1 MKIVI
6 KRDGRRKEFNSK
18 FIDIAISKAE
28 EEVKGISSDLGIRV
42 ASLIEDYLDENSIEE
57 ISIEQIQDLVVEY
70 LNQEDKDVAKAY
82 NDYREKRTKVREANA
97 SLLNDIE
104 DILNQ
109 TSEEIRNN
117 ANKAG
122 DKLQTYRAMV
132 ADVACNKYAD
142 LKIIPERLL
151 KKHKKTIYIHDK
163 SYLPIPIFNCINI
176 NWQDMLDNGF
186 KMVAKI
192 ESPKSLQTAI
202 ALLTQIVAHSSSNTY
217 GGNTLADLDIGL
229 EKYAIKSYKKHLEV
243 AKKWIKDETKQK
255 EYAWDRLEKECMD
268 SMQSLEYEIATLMNS
283 RGESPFL
290 TVTIGYGRGKYARL
304 IQKCLLETR
313 IKGYSDGTTPVF
325 PKICFFVE
333 DGLNRNPQDENY
345 DMYQLAIKCSTIRQ
359 YPDYINVEQLVK
371 VTGDRKSPM
380 GCVEGNEIITYK
392 YKDKLFVESFKRMWE
407 RFSKIFKVKEQNIKG
422 NFYIDL
428 QNVLIYDTINGFVD
442 CKRIIKNNSRDWLKI
457 KMTNGRIITCTSN
470 HPFPTQRGRIMAK
483 DLKMKDELHI
493 NTKQYS
499 ENKIKQD
506 KDYAWFL
513 GLFLCD
519 GCYDEQFSCSL
530 GRDEQEL
537 VDKYIKTIHKIFGL
551 SCDKIN
557 WWEKEEN
564 RNYTEIR
571 VRNYNGINK
580 DFINI
585 FGGKIKNDRQ
595 IPNEVF
601 SWDYEAKL
609 SFLAGMIDADGYVN
623 STKKLSVIQ
632 LGSTNKELALQQ
644 MALMQSLGMKA
655 KIYENHYTKDKTKI
669 RYRVECVPTTELINN
684 LCCNKKK
691 NNFKTNIRTYS
702 NLHDLDVSYIK
713 EIIKL
718 DKEDYSYDVTTSSD
732 YFEVSGIHSHN
743 CRSFLGSYKDKN
755 GNFIINGRF
764 NQGVCSINLVRLAI
778 MSEHNEDKFFKLLQE
793 ALEDTKEVLMIRHNM
808 LRKVKAKQAPILY
821 CEGAVARLNP
831 EDSIEPLLYN
841 GYSSI
846 SVGYVGLH
854 NCLMALYGKGL
865 DSFDEDIIKKGQ
877 KIMQYL
883 RDYCD
888 TQKKETNIGFSLYST
903 PAETLATKFCVE
915 DVKDFGVIK
924 GVNDKGYYE
933 NSFHFPSDTTVNAID
948 KINIESNFM
957 SIANGGAIEYTE
969 YGNMI
974 HNEKAIEDIITYT
987 KDKLHYVGV
996 NTRADH
1002 CLKCGYKGIMK
1013 PQHEGENDY
1022 VCPQCGNTD
1031 KNTMSIV
1038 VRLCGYL
1045 GSLSER
1051 PTIEGKMKEM
1061 QNRFIH
1067 VGEVNYEVSKDN

>member
-1 MKIVI
+1 MKTVI

-70 LNQEDKDVAKAY
+70 LNQEDKDVANAY

-104 DILNQ
+104 DIFNQ

-163 SYLPIPIFNCINI
+163 SYLPIPVFNCINI

-202 ALLTQIVAHSSSNTY
+202 ALLTQIVAHTSSNTY

-283 RGESPFL
+283 RGENPFL

-380 GCVEGNEIITYK
+380 
-392 YKDKLFVESFKRMWE
+392 S
-407 RFSKIFKVKEQNIKG
+407 
-422 NFYIDL
+422 
-428 QNVLIYDTINGFVD
+428 
-442 CKRIIKNNSRDWLKI
+442 
-457 KMTNGRIITCTSN
+457 
-470 HPFPTQRGRIMAK
+470 
-483 DLKMKDELHI
+483 
-493 NTKQYS
+493 
-499 ENKIKQD
+499 
-506 KDYAWFL
+506 
-513 GLFLCD
+513 
-519 GCYDEQFSCSL
+519 
-530 GRDEQEL
+530 
-537 VDKYIKTIHKIFGL
+537 
-551 SCDKIN
+551 
-557 WWEKEEN
+557 
-564 RNYTEIR
+564 
-571 VRNYNGINK
+571 
-580 DFINI
+580 
-585 FGGKIKNDRQ
+585 
-595 IPNEVF
+595 
-601 SWDYEAKL
+601 
-609 SFLAGMIDADGYVN
+609 
-623 STKKLSVIQ
+623 
-632 LGSTNKELALQQ
+632 
-644 MALMQSLGMKA
+644 
-655 KIYENHYTKDKTKI
+655 
-669 RYRVECVPTTELINN
+669 
-684 LCCNKKK
+684 
-691 NNFKTNIRTYS
+691 
-702 NLHDLDVSYIK
+702 
-713 EIIKL
+713 
-718 DKEDYSYDVTTSSD
+718 
-732 YFEVSGIHSHN
+732 
-743 CRSFLGSYKDKN
+743 CRSFLGSYKDKD

-778 MSEHNEDKFFKLLQE
+778 MSEHNENKFFELLQE
-793 ALEDTKEVLMIRHNM
+793 ALKDTKEVLMIRHNM

-821 CEGAVARLNP
+821 CEGSVARRNP

-854 NCLMALYGKGL
+854 NCLVALYGKGL

>member
-1 MKIVI
+1 MKTVI

-28 EEVKGISSDLGIRV
+28 EEVKVLSSDLGIRV

-104 DILNQ
+104 DIFNQ

-163 SYLPIPIFNCINI
+163 SYLPIPVFNCINI

-202 ALLTQIVAHSSSNTY
+202 ALLTQIVAHTSSNTY

-283 RGESPFL
+283 RGENPFL

-380 GCVEGNEIITYK
+380 GC
-392 YKDKLFVESFKRMWE
+392 
-407 RFSKIFKVKEQNIKG
+407 
-422 NFYIDL
+422 
-428 QNVLIYDTINGFVD
+428 
-442 CKRIIKNNSRDWLKI
+442 
-457 KMTNGRIITCTSN
+457 
-470 HPFPTQRGRIMAK
+470 
-483 DLKMKDELHI
+483 
-493 NTKQYS
+493 
-499 ENKIKQD
+499 
-506 KDYAWFL
+506 
-513 GLFLCD
+513 
-519 GCYDEQFSCSL
+519 
-530 GRDEQEL
+530 
-537 VDKYIKTIHKIFGL
+537 
-551 SCDKIN
+551 
-557 WWEKEEN
+557 
-564 RNYTEIR
+564 
-571 VRNYNGINK
+571 
-580 DFINI
+580 
-585 FGGKIKNDRQ
+585 
-595 IPNEVF
+595 
-601 SWDYEAKL
+601 
-609 SFLAGMIDADGYVN
+609 
-623 STKKLSVIQ
+623 
-632 LGSTNKELALQQ
+632 
-644 MALMQSLGMKA
+644 
-655 KIYENHYTKDKTKI
+655 
-669 RYRVECVPTTELINN
+669 
-684 LCCNKKK
+684 
-691 NNFKTNIRTYS
+691 
-702 NLHDLDVSYIK
+702 
-713 EIIKL
+713 
-718 DKEDYSYDVTTSSD
+718 
-732 YFEVSGIHSHN
+732 
-743 CRSFLGSYKDKN
+743 RSFLGSYKDKN

-778 MSEHNEDKFFKLLQE
+778 MSEHNEDKFFELLQE

>member
-1 MKIVI
+1 MIKVI
-6 KRDGRRKEFNSK
+6 KRDGREKNFDKRFIEIAVDKAKEEVGINNDTLP
-18 FIDIAISKAE
+18 IDIAQSIE
-28 EEVKGISSDLGIRV
+28 ED
-42 ASLIEDYLDENSIEE
+42 LIEDNVAEINIEE
-57 ISIEQIQDLVVEY
+57 IQDMVIKALKE
-70 LNQEDKDVAKAY
+70 ESPKVAEAY
-82 NDYREKRTKVREANA
+82 KSYREKRNLERDRK
-97 SLLNDIE
+97 SKFLKDIE
-104 DILNQ
+104 DIFNQ

-132 ADVACNKYAD
+132 ADVACNNYAD
-142 LKIIPERLL
+142 TKIIPERLL

-163 SYLPIPIFNCINI
+163 SYLPIPVFNCINI

-192 ESPKSLQTAI
+192 NSPNSLSTAI
-202 ALLTQIVAHSSSNTY
+202 ALLTQIVAHTSSSTY

-229 EKYAIKSYKKHLEV
+229 EKYAIKSYNKHLEV
-243 AKKWIKDETKQK
+243 AKKWITDESKQS
-255 EYAWDRLEKECMD
+255 EYAWDRLKKECMD

-283 RGESPFL
+283 RGEQPFL

-304 IQKCLLETR
+304 IQECLLKTR

-380 GCVEGNEIITYK
+380 GC
-392 YKDKLFVESFKRMWE
+392 
-407 RFSKIFKVKEQNIKG
+407 
-422 NFYIDL
+422 
-428 QNVLIYDTINGFVD
+428 
-442 CKRIIKNNSRDWLKI
+442 
-457 KMTNGRIITCTSN
+457 
-470 HPFPTQRGRIMAK
+470 
-483 DLKMKDELHI
+483 
-493 NTKQYS
+493 
-499 ENKIKQD
+499 
-506 KDYAWFL
+506 
-513 GLFLCD
+513 
-519 GCYDEQFSCSL
+519 
-530 GRDEQEL
+530 
-537 VDKYIKTIHKIFGL
+537 
-551 SCDKIN
+551 
-557 WWEKEEN
+557 
-564 RNYTEIR
+564 
-571 VRNYNGINK
+571 
-580 DFINI
+580 
-585 FGGKIKNDRQ
+585 
-595 IPNEVF
+595 
-601 SWDYEAKL
+601 
-609 SFLAGMIDADGYVN
+609 
-623 STKKLSVIQ
+623 
-632 LGSTNKELALQQ
+632 
-644 MALMQSLGMKA
+644 
-655 KIYENHYTKDKTKI
+655 
-669 RYRVECVPTTELINN
+669 
-684 LCCNKKK
+684 
-691 NNFKTNIRTYS
+691 
-702 NLHDLDVSYIK
+702 
-713 EIIKL
+713 
-718 DKEDYSYDVTTSSD
+718 
-732 YFEVSGIHSHN
+732 
-743 CRSFLGSYKDKN
+743 RSFLGSYKDKN
-755 GNFIINGRF
+755 GNYVINGRF

-778 MSEHNEDKFFKLLQE
+778 MSDHNEDKFFKLLQE

-808 LRKVKAKQAPILY
+808 LRTVKAKQAPILY

-846 SVGYVGLH
+846 SIGYVGLH

-865 DSFDEDIIKKGQ
+865 DSFDENIIKKGQ

-933 NSFHFPSDTTVNAID
+933 NSFHFPSDTPVNAID

-969 YGNMI
+969 YGNML

-1002 CLKCGYKGIMK
+1002 CLKCGYKGIMQ

-1051 PTIEGKMKEM
+1051 PSVEGKMKEM
-1061 QNRFIH
+1061 QNRYTHI
-1067 VGEVNYEVSKDN
+1067 GEAKYEISKDN

>member
-1 MKIVI
+1 MNNETIKVI
-6 KRDGRRKEFNSK
+6 KRDGRVKDFNTK
-18 FIDIAISKAE
+18 YIDIAISKAE
-28 EEVKGISSDLGIRV
+28 EEVKGTSTDLGIRV
-42 ASLIEDYLDENSIEE
+42 GDLIEDYLVDNSITVT
-57 ISIEQIQDLVVEY
+57 SIEDIQDLVVEY
-70 LNQEDKDVAKAY
+70 LKQEDIEVAKAY
-82 NDYREKRTKVREANA
+82 KNYRDKR
-97 SLLNDIE
+97 SLERNKKSKFLKDIE
-104 DILNQ
+104 DIFNQ

-132 ADVACNKYAD
+132 ADVACNNYAD
-142 LKIIPERLL
+142 TKIIPERLL

-163 SYLPIPIFNCINI
+163 SYLPIPVFNCINI

-192 ESPKSLQTAI
+192 ETPKSLSTAI
-202 ALLTQIVAHSSSNTY
+202 ALLTQIVAHTSSSTY

-243 AKKWIKDETKQK
+243 AKKWITDENKQL

-283 RGESPFL
+283 RGEQPFL

-359 YPDYINVEQLVK
+359 YPDYINVEQLIK

-380 GCVEGNEIITYK
+380 
-392 YKDKLFVESFKRMWE
+392 S
-407 RFSKIFKVKEQNIKG
+407 
-422 NFYIDL
+422 
-428 QNVLIYDTINGFVD
+428 
-442 CKRIIKNNSRDWLKI
+442 
-457 KMTNGRIITCTSN
+457 
-470 HPFPTQRGRIMAK
+470 
-483 DLKMKDELHI
+483 
-493 NTKQYS
+493 
-499 ENKIKQD
+499 
-506 KDYAWFL
+506 
-513 GLFLCD
+513 
-519 GCYDEQFSCSL
+519 
-530 GRDEQEL
+530 
-537 VDKYIKTIHKIFGL
+537 
-551 SCDKIN
+551 
-557 WWEKEEN
+557 
-564 RNYTEIR
+564 
-571 VRNYNGINK
+571 
-580 DFINI
+580 
-585 FGGKIKNDRQ
+585 
-595 IPNEVF
+595 
-601 SWDYEAKL
+601 
-609 SFLAGMIDADGYVN
+609 
-623 STKKLSVIQ
+623 
-632 LGSTNKELALQQ
+632 
-644 MALMQSLGMKA
+644 
-655 KIYENHYTKDKTKI
+655 
-669 RYRVECVPTTELINN
+669 
-684 LCCNKKK
+684 
-691 NNFKTNIRTYS
+691 
-702 NLHDLDVSYIK
+702 
-713 EIIKL
+713 
-718 DKEDYSYDVTTSSD
+718 
-732 YFEVSGIHSHN
+732 

-778 MSEHNEDKFFKLLQE
+778 MSEHNEIKFFELLQE

-846 SVGYVGLH
+846 SIGYVGLH

-865 DSFDEDIIKKGQ
+865 DSFDENIIKKGK

-888 TQKKETNIGFSLYST
+888 IQKKETNIGFSLYST

-969 YGNMI
+969 YGNMV

-1002 CLKCGYKGIMK
+1002 CLKCGYKGIMQ

-1022 VCPQCGNTD
+1022 ICPQCGNTD

-1051 PTIEGKMKEM
+1051 PSVEGKMKEM
-1061 QNRFIH
+1061 QNRYTH
-1067 VGEVNYEVSKDN
+1067 VGETNYEISQDN

>member
-1 MKIVI
+1 MKTVI

-28 EEVKGISSDLGIRV
+28 EEVKGISSDLGVRI

-70 LNQEDKDVAKAY
+70 LNQEDKDIAKAY

-104 DILNQ
+104 DIFNQ

-163 SYLPIPIFNCINI
+163 SYLPIPVFNCINI

-202 ALLTQIVAHSSSNTY
+202 ALLTQIVAHTSSNTY

-283 RGESPFL
+283 RGENPFL

-380 GCVEGNEIITYK
+380 
-392 YKDKLFVESFKRMWE
+392 S
-407 RFSKIFKVKEQNIKG
+407 
-422 NFYIDL
+422 
-428 QNVLIYDTINGFVD
+428 
-442 CKRIIKNNSRDWLKI
+442 
-457 KMTNGRIITCTSN
+457 
-470 HPFPTQRGRIMAK
+470 
-483 DLKMKDELHI
+483 
-493 NTKQYS
+493 
-499 ENKIKQD
+499 
-506 KDYAWFL
+506 
-513 GLFLCD
+513 
-519 GCYDEQFSCSL
+519 
-530 GRDEQEL
+530 
-537 VDKYIKTIHKIFGL
+537 
-551 SCDKIN
+551 
-557 WWEKEEN
+557 
-564 RNYTEIR
+564 
-571 VRNYNGINK
+571 
-580 DFINI
+580 
-585 FGGKIKNDRQ
+585 
-595 IPNEVF
+595 
-601 SWDYEAKL
+601 
-609 SFLAGMIDADGYVN
+609 
-623 STKKLSVIQ
+623 
-632 LGSTNKELALQQ
+632 
-644 MALMQSLGMKA
+644 
-655 KIYENHYTKDKTKI
+655 
-669 RYRVECVPTTELINN
+669 
-684 LCCNKKK
+684 
-691 NNFKTNIRTYS
+691 
-702 NLHDLDVSYIK
+702 
-713 EIIKL
+713 
-718 DKEDYSYDVTTSSD
+718 
-732 YFEVSGIHSHN
+732 
-743 CRSFLGSYKDKN
+743 CRSFLGSYKDKD

-778 MSEHNEDKFFKLLQE
+778 MSEHNENKFFELLQE
-793 ALEDTKEVLMIRHNM
+793 ALKDTKEVLMIRHNM

-933 NSFHFPSDTTVNAID
+933 NSFHFPSDTNVNAID

>member
-1 MKIVI
+1 MKTVI

-70 LNQEDKDVAKAY
+70 LNQEDKDIAKAY

-104 DILNQ
+104 DIFNQ

-163 SYLPIPIFNCINI
+163 SYLPIPVFNCINI

-202 ALLTQIVAHSSSNTY
+202 ALLTQIVAHTSSNTY

-283 RGESPFL
+283 RGENPFL

-380 GCVEGNEIITYK
+380 GC
-392 YKDKLFVESFKRMWE
+392 
-407 RFSKIFKVKEQNIKG
+407 
-422 NFYIDL
+422 
-428 QNVLIYDTINGFVD
+428 
-442 CKRIIKNNSRDWLKI
+442 
-457 KMTNGRIITCTSN
+457 
-470 HPFPTQRGRIMAK
+470 
-483 DLKMKDELHI
+483 
-493 NTKQYS
+493 
-499 ENKIKQD
+499 
-506 KDYAWFL
+506 
-513 GLFLCD
+513 
-519 GCYDEQFSCSL
+519 
-530 GRDEQEL
+530 
-537 VDKYIKTIHKIFGL
+537 
-551 SCDKIN
+551 
-557 WWEKEEN
+557 
-564 RNYTEIR
+564 
-571 VRNYNGINK
+571 
-580 DFINI
+580 
-585 FGGKIKNDRQ
+585 
-595 IPNEVF
+595 
-601 SWDYEAKL
+601 
-609 SFLAGMIDADGYVN
+609 
-623 STKKLSVIQ
+623 
-632 LGSTNKELALQQ
+632 
-644 MALMQSLGMKA
+644 
-655 KIYENHYTKDKTKI
+655 
-669 RYRVECVPTTELINN
+669 
-684 LCCNKKK
+684 
-691 NNFKTNIRTYS
+691 
-702 NLHDLDVSYIK
+702 
-713 EIIKL
+713 
-718 DKEDYSYDVTTSSD
+718 
-732 YFEVSGIHSHN
+732 
-743 CRSFLGSYKDKN
+743 RSFLGSYKDKN

-778 MSEHNEDKFFKLLQE
+778 MSEHNEDKFFELLQE

>member
-1 MKIVI
+1 MVKVY
-6 KRDGRRKEFNSK
+6 KRDGRTKNFDKR
-18 FIDIAISKAE
+18 FIEIAVDKAKD
-28 EEVKGISSDLGIRV
+28 EVGLDDEIGTRV
-42 ASLIEDYLDENSIEE
+42 ADLVEDYLIDNNIQEIQIEE
-57 ISIEQIQDLVVEY
+57 IQDLVIEM
-70 LNQEDKDVAKAY
+70 LNQENKEVAEAY
-82 NDYREKRTKVREANA
+82 KSYREKRNLERDRK
-97 SLLNDIE
+97 SKFLKDIE
-104 DILNQ
+104 DIFNQ

-132 ADVACNKYAD
+132 ADVACNNYAD
-142 LKIIPERLL
+142 TKIIPERLL

-163 SYLPIPIFNCINI
+163 SYLPIPVFNCINI

-192 ESPKSLQTAI
+192 NSPNSLSTAI
-202 ALLTQIVAHSSSNTY
+202 ALLTQIVAHTSSSTY

-229 EKYAIKSYKKHLEV
+229 EKYAIKSYNKHLEV
-243 AKKWIKDETKQK
+243 AKKWITNESKQS
-255 EYAWDRLEKECMD
+255 EYAWDRLKKECMD

-283 RGESPFL
+283 RGEQPFL
-290 TVTIGYGRGKYARL
+290 TVTIGYGRGKHARL
-304 IQKCLLETR
+304 IQECLLKTR

-380 GCVEGNEIITYK
+380 GC
-392 YKDKLFVESFKRMWE
+392 
-407 RFSKIFKVKEQNIKG
+407 
-422 NFYIDL
+422 
-428 QNVLIYDTINGFVD
+428 
-442 CKRIIKNNSRDWLKI
+442 
-457 KMTNGRIITCTSN
+457 
-470 HPFPTQRGRIMAK
+470 
-483 DLKMKDELHI
+483 
-493 NTKQYS
+493 
-499 ENKIKQD
+499 
-506 KDYAWFL
+506 
-513 GLFLCD
+513 
-519 GCYDEQFSCSL
+519 
-530 GRDEQEL
+530 
-537 VDKYIKTIHKIFGL
+537 
-551 SCDKIN
+551 
-557 WWEKEEN
+557 
-564 RNYTEIR
+564 
-571 VRNYNGINK
+571 
-580 DFINI
+580 
-585 FGGKIKNDRQ
+585 
-595 IPNEVF
+595 
-601 SWDYEAKL
+601 
-609 SFLAGMIDADGYVN
+609 
-623 STKKLSVIQ
+623 
-632 LGSTNKELALQQ
+632 
-644 MALMQSLGMKA
+644 
-655 KIYENHYTKDKTKI
+655 
-669 RYRVECVPTTELINN
+669 
-684 LCCNKKK
+684 
-691 NNFKTNIRTYS
+691 
-702 NLHDLDVSYIK
+702 
-713 EIIKL
+713 
-718 DKEDYSYDVTTSSD
+718 
-732 YFEVSGIHSHN
+732 
-743 CRSFLGSYKDKN
+743 RSFLGSYKDKN
-755 GNFIINGRF
+755 GNYVINGRF

-778 MSEHNEDKFFKLLQE
+778 MSDHNEDKFFKLLQE

-808 LRKVKAKQAPILY
+808 LRTVKAKQAPILY

-846 SVGYVGLH
+846 SIGYVGLH

-865 DSFDEDIIKKGQ
+865 DSFDENIIKKGQ

-933 NSFHFPSDTTVNAID
+933 NSFHFPSDTPVNAID

-969 YGNMI
+969 YGNML

-1002 CLKCGYKGIMK
+1002 CLKCGYKGIMQ

-1051 PTIEGKMKEM
+1051 PSVEGKMKEM
-1061 QNRFIH
+1061 QNRYTHI
-1067 VGEVNYEVSKDN
+1067 GEAKYEISKDN

>member
-1 MKIVI
+1 MNNETIKVI
-6 KRDGRRKEFNSK
+6 KRDGRVKDFDARY
-18 FIDIAISKAE
+18 IDVAISKAE
-28 EEVKGISSDLGIRV
+28 EEVKDNVSDLGVRI
-42 ASLIEDYLDENSIEE
+42 SELIKDYLIDNNIFETSIED
-57 ISIEQIQDLVVEY
+57 IQDLVIEY
-70 LNQEDKDVAKAY
+70 LKQEDIEVAKAY
-82 NDYREKRTKVREANA
+82 KEYRDKRNLERNRK
-97 SLLNDIE
+97 SKFLKDIE
-104 DILNQ
+104 DIFNQ

-132 ADVACNKYAD
+132 ADVACNNYAD
-142 LKIIPERLL
+142 TKIIPERLL

-163 SYLPIPIFNCINI
+163 SYLPIPVFNCINI

-192 ESPKSLQTAI
+192 ETPKSLSTAI
-202 ALLTQIVAHSSSNTY
+202 ALLTQIVAHTSSSTY

-243 AKKWIKDETKQK
+243 AKKWITDENKQL

-283 RGESPFL
+283 RGEQPFL

-359 YPDYINVEQLVK
+359 YPDYINVEQLIK

-380 GCVEGNEIITYK
+380 
-392 YKDKLFVESFKRMWE
+392 S
-407 RFSKIFKVKEQNIKG
+407 
-422 NFYIDL
+422 
-428 QNVLIYDTINGFVD
+428 
-442 CKRIIKNNSRDWLKI
+442 
-457 KMTNGRIITCTSN
+457 
-470 HPFPTQRGRIMAK
+470 
-483 DLKMKDELHI
+483 
-493 NTKQYS
+493 
-499 ENKIKQD
+499 
-506 KDYAWFL
+506 
-513 GLFLCD
+513 
-519 GCYDEQFSCSL
+519 
-530 GRDEQEL
+530 
-537 VDKYIKTIHKIFGL
+537 
-551 SCDKIN
+551 
-557 WWEKEEN
+557 
-564 RNYTEIR
+564 
-571 VRNYNGINK
+571 
-580 DFINI
+580 
-585 FGGKIKNDRQ
+585 
-595 IPNEVF
+595 
-601 SWDYEAKL
+601 
-609 SFLAGMIDADGYVN
+609 
-623 STKKLSVIQ
+623 
-632 LGSTNKELALQQ
+632 
-644 MALMQSLGMKA
+644 
-655 KIYENHYTKDKTKI
+655 
-669 RYRVECVPTTELINN
+669 
-684 LCCNKKK
+684 
-691 NNFKTNIRTYS
+691 
-702 NLHDLDVSYIK
+702 
-713 EIIKL
+713 
-718 DKEDYSYDVTTSSD
+718 
-732 YFEVSGIHSHN
+732 

-778 MSEHNEDKFFKLLQE
+778 MSEHNEDKFFELLQE

-846 SVGYVGLH
+846 SIGYVGLH

-865 DSFDEDIIKKGQ
+865 DSFDENIIKKGK

-888 TQKKETNIGFSLYST
+888 IQKKETNIGFSLYST

-969 YGNMI
+969 YGNMV

-1002 CLKCGYKGIMK
+1002 CLKCGYKGIMQ

-1022 VCPQCGNTD
+1022 ICPQCGNTD

-1051 PTIEGKMKEM
+1051 PSVEGKMKEM
-1061 QNRFIH
+1061 QNRYTH
-1067 VGEVNYEVSKDN
+1067 VGETNYEISQDN

>member
-1 MKIVI
+1 MNNETIEVI
-6 KRDGRRKEFNSK
+6 KRDGRVKDFDTRY
-18 FIDIAISKAE
+18 IDVAISKAE
-28 EEVKGISSDLGIRV
+28 EEVKGNVSDLGVRI
-42 ASLIEDYLDENSIEE
+42 SELIKDYLIDNNIFETSIED
-57 ISIEQIQDLVVEY
+57 IQDLVVEY
-70 LNQEDKDVAKAY
+70 LKQEDIEVAKAY
-82 NDYREKRTKVREANA
+82 KEYRDKRNLERNRK
-97 SLLNDIE
+97 SKFLKDIE
-104 DILNQ
+104 DIFNQ

-132 ADVACNKYAD
+132 ADVACNNYAD
-142 LKIIPERLL
+142 TKIIPERLL

-163 SYLPIPIFNCINI
+163 SYLPIPVFNCINI

-192 ESPKSLQTAI
+192 ETPKSLSTAI
-202 ALLTQIVAHSSSNTY
+202 ALLTQIVAHTSSSTY

-243 AKKWIKDETKQK
+243 AKKWITDENKQL

-283 RGESPFL
+283 RGEQPFL

-359 YPDYINVEQLVK
+359 YPDYINVEQLIK

-380 GCVEGNEIITYK
+380 
-392 YKDKLFVESFKRMWE
+392 S
-407 RFSKIFKVKEQNIKG
+407 
-422 NFYIDL
+422 
-428 QNVLIYDTINGFVD
+428 
-442 CKRIIKNNSRDWLKI
+442 
-457 KMTNGRIITCTSN
+457 
-470 HPFPTQRGRIMAK
+470 
-483 DLKMKDELHI
+483 
-493 NTKQYS
+493 
-499 ENKIKQD
+499 
-506 KDYAWFL
+506 
-513 GLFLCD
+513 
-519 GCYDEQFSCSL
+519 
-530 GRDEQEL
+530 
-537 VDKYIKTIHKIFGL
+537 
-551 SCDKIN
+551 
-557 WWEKEEN
+557 
-564 RNYTEIR
+564 
-571 VRNYNGINK
+571 
-580 DFINI
+580 
-585 FGGKIKNDRQ
+585 
-595 IPNEVF
+595 
-601 SWDYEAKL
+601 
-609 SFLAGMIDADGYVN
+609 
-623 STKKLSVIQ
+623 
-632 LGSTNKELALQQ
+632 
-644 MALMQSLGMKA
+644 
-655 KIYENHYTKDKTKI
+655 
-669 RYRVECVPTTELINN
+669 
-684 LCCNKKK
+684 
-691 NNFKTNIRTYS
+691 
-702 NLHDLDVSYIK
+702 
-713 EIIKL
+713 
-718 DKEDYSYDVTTSSD
+718 
-732 YFEVSGIHSHN
+732 

-778 MSEHNEDKFFKLLQE
+778 MSEHNEDKFFELLQE

-846 SVGYVGLH
+846 SIGYVGLH

-865 DSFDEDIIKKGQ
+865 DSFDENIIKKGK

-888 TQKKETNIGFSLYST
+888 IQKKETNIGFSLYST
-903 PAETLATKFCVE
+903 PAETLATKFCIE

-969 YGNMI
+969 YGNMV

-1002 CLKCGYKGIMK
+1002 CLKCGYKGIMQ

-1022 VCPQCGNTD
+1022 ICPQCGNTD

-1051 PTIEGKMKEM
+1051 PSVEGKMKEM
-1061 QNRFIH
+1061 QNRYTH
-1067 VGEVNYEVSKDN
+1067 VGETNYEISQDN

>member
-1 MKIVI
+1 MIKVY
-6 KRDGRRKEFNSK
+6 KRDGRTKNFDKR
-18 FIDIAISKAE
+18 FIEIAVDKAKDE
-28 EEVKGISSDLGIRV
+28 IGLDDEIGTRV
-42 ASLIEDYLDENSIEE
+42 ADLVEDYLIDNNIQEIQIEE
-57 ISIEQIQDLVVEY
+57 IQDLVIEM
-70 LNQEDKDVAKAY
+70 LNQENKEVAEAY
-82 NDYREKRTKVREANA
+82 KSYREKRNLERDRK
-97 SLLNDIE
+97 SKFLKDIE
-104 DILNQ
+104 DIFNQ

-132 ADVACNKYAD
+132 ADVACNNYAD
-142 LKIIPERLL
+142 TKIIPERLL

-163 SYLPIPIFNCINI
+163 SYLPIPVFNCINI

-192 ESPKSLQTAI
+192 NSPNSLSTAI
-202 ALLTQIVAHSSSNTY
+202 ALLTQIVAHTSSSTY

-229 EKYAIKSYKKHLEV
+229 EKYAIKSYNKHLEV
-243 AKKWIKDETKQK
+243 AKKWITDESKQS
-255 EYAWDRLEKECMD
+255 EYAWDRLKKECMD

-283 RGESPFL
+283 RGEQPFL

-304 IQKCLLETR
+304 IQECLLKTR

-380 GCVEGNEIITYK
+380 
-392 YKDKLFVESFKRMWE
+392 S
-407 RFSKIFKVKEQNIKG
+407 
-422 NFYIDL
+422 
-428 QNVLIYDTINGFVD
+428 
-442 CKRIIKNNSRDWLKI
+442 
-457 KMTNGRIITCTSN
+457 
-470 HPFPTQRGRIMAK
+470 
-483 DLKMKDELHI
+483 
-493 NTKQYS
+493 
-499 ENKIKQD
+499 
-506 KDYAWFL
+506 
-513 GLFLCD
+513 
-519 GCYDEQFSCSL
+519 
-530 GRDEQEL
+530 
-537 VDKYIKTIHKIFGL
+537 
-551 SCDKIN
+551 
-557 WWEKEEN
+557 
-564 RNYTEIR
+564 
-571 VRNYNGINK
+571 
-580 DFINI
+580 
-585 FGGKIKNDRQ
+585 
-595 IPNEVF
+595 
-601 SWDYEAKL
+601 
-609 SFLAGMIDADGYVN
+609 
-623 STKKLSVIQ
+623 
-632 LGSTNKELALQQ
+632 
-644 MALMQSLGMKA
+644 
-655 KIYENHYTKDKTKI
+655 
-669 RYRVECVPTTELINN
+669 
-684 LCCNKKK
+684 
-691 NNFKTNIRTYS
+691 
-702 NLHDLDVSYIK
+702 
-713 EIIKL
+713 
-718 DKEDYSYDVTTSSD
+718 
-732 YFEVSGIHSHN
+732 
-743 CRSFLGSYKDKN
+743 CRSFLGSYKDKE
-755 GNFIINGRF
+755 GNYVINGRF

-778 MSEHNEDKFFKLLQE
+778 MSNHNENKFFELLQE

-808 LRKVKAKQAPILY
+808 LRTVKAKQAPILY

-846 SVGYVGLH
+846 SIGYVGLH

-865 DSFDEDIIKKGQ
+865 DSFDENIIKKGQ

-933 NSFHFPSDTTVNAID
+933 NSFHFPSDTPINAID

-969 YGNMI
+969 YGNML

-987 KDKLHYVGV
+987 KDRLHYVGV

-1002 CLKCGYKGIMK
+1002 CLKCGYKGIMQ

-1051 PTIEGKMKEM
+1051 PSVEGKMKEM
-1061 QNRFIH
+1061 QNRYTHI
-1067 VGEVNYEVSKDN
+1067 GEAKYEISKDN

>member
-1 MKIVI
+1 MIKVI
-6 KRDGRRKEFNSK
+6 KRDGREKNFDKRFIEIAVDKAKEEVGINNDTLP
-18 FIDIAISKAE
+18 IDIAQSIE
-28 EEVKGISSDLGIRV
+28 ED
-42 ASLIEDYLDENSIEE
+42 LIEDNVAEIDIEE
-57 ISIEQIQDLVVEY
+57 IQDMVIKALKE
-70 LNQEDKDVAKAY
+70 ESPKVAEAY
-82 NDYREKRTKVREANA
+82 KNYREKRNLERDRK
-97 SLLNDIE
+97 SKFLKDIE
-104 DILNQ
+104 DIFNQ

-132 ADVACNKYAD
+132 ADVACNNYAD
-142 LKIIPERLL
+142 TKIIPERLL

-163 SYLPIPIFNCINI
+163 SYLPIPVFNCINI

-192 ESPKSLQTAI
+192 NSPNSLSTAI
-202 ALLTQIVAHSSSNTY
+202 ALLTQIVAHTSSSTY

-229 EKYAIKSYKKHLEV
+229 EKYAIKSYNKHLEV
-243 AKKWIKDETKQK
+243 AKKWITDESKQS
-255 EYAWDRLEKECMD
+255 EYAWDRLKKECMD

-283 RGESPFL
+283 RGEQPFL

-304 IQKCLLETR
+304 IQECLLKTR

-380 GCVEGNEIITYK
+380 GC
-392 YKDKLFVESFKRMWE
+392 
-407 RFSKIFKVKEQNIKG
+407 
-422 NFYIDL
+422 
-428 QNVLIYDTINGFVD
+428 
-442 CKRIIKNNSRDWLKI
+442 
-457 KMTNGRIITCTSN
+457 
-470 HPFPTQRGRIMAK
+470 
-483 DLKMKDELHI
+483 
-493 NTKQYS
+493 
-499 ENKIKQD
+499 
-506 KDYAWFL
+506 
-513 GLFLCD
+513 
-519 GCYDEQFSCSL
+519 
-530 GRDEQEL
+530 
-537 VDKYIKTIHKIFGL
+537 
-551 SCDKIN
+551 
-557 WWEKEEN
+557 
-564 RNYTEIR
+564 
-571 VRNYNGINK
+571 
-580 DFINI
+580 
-585 FGGKIKNDRQ
+585 
-595 IPNEVF
+595 
-601 SWDYEAKL
+601 
-609 SFLAGMIDADGYVN
+609 
-623 STKKLSVIQ
+623 
-632 LGSTNKELALQQ
+632 
-644 MALMQSLGMKA
+644 
-655 KIYENHYTKDKTKI
+655 
-669 RYRVECVPTTELINN
+669 
-684 LCCNKKK
+684 
-691 NNFKTNIRTYS
+691 
-702 NLHDLDVSYIK
+702 
-713 EIIKL
+713 
-718 DKEDYSYDVTTSSD
+718 
-732 YFEVSGIHSHN
+732 
-743 CRSFLGSYKDKN
+743 RSFLGSYKDKN
-755 GNFIINGRF
+755 GNYVINGRF

-778 MSEHNEDKFFKLLQE
+778 MSDHNEDKFFKLLQE

-808 LRKVKAKQAPILY
+808 LRTVKAKQAPILY

-846 SVGYVGLH
+846 SIGYVGLH

-865 DSFDEDIIKKGQ
+865 DSFDENIIKKGQ

-933 NSFHFPSDTTVNAID
+933 NSFHFPSDTPVNAID

-969 YGNMI
+969 YGNML

-1002 CLKCGYKGIMK
+1002 CLKCGYKGIMQ

-1051 PTIEGKMKEM
+1051 PSVEGKMKEM
-1061 QNRFIH
+1061 QNRYTHI
-1067 VGEVNYEVSKDN
+1067 GEAKYEISKDN

>member
-1 MKIVI
+1 MKTVI

-70 LNQEDKDVAKAY
+70 LNQEDKDIAKAY
-82 NDYREKRTKVREANA
+82 NDYRERRTKVREANA

-104 DILNQ
+104 DIFNQ

-163 SYLPIPIFNCINI
+163 SYLPIPVFNCINI

-202 ALLTQIVAHSSSNTY
+202 ALLTQIVAHTSSNTY

-283 RGESPFL
+283 RGENPFL

-380 GCVEGNEIITYK
+380 GC
-392 YKDKLFVESFKRMWE
+392 
-407 RFSKIFKVKEQNIKG
+407 
-422 NFYIDL
+422 
-428 QNVLIYDTINGFVD
+428 
-442 CKRIIKNNSRDWLKI
+442 
-457 KMTNGRIITCTSN
+457 
-470 HPFPTQRGRIMAK
+470 
-483 DLKMKDELHI
+483 
-493 NTKQYS
+493 
-499 ENKIKQD
+499 
-506 KDYAWFL
+506 
-513 GLFLCD
+513 
-519 GCYDEQFSCSL
+519 
-530 GRDEQEL
+530 
-537 VDKYIKTIHKIFGL
+537 
-551 SCDKIN
+551 
-557 WWEKEEN
+557 
-564 RNYTEIR
+564 
-571 VRNYNGINK
+571 
-580 DFINI
+580 
-585 FGGKIKNDRQ
+585 
-595 IPNEVF
+595 
-601 SWDYEAKL
+601 
-609 SFLAGMIDADGYVN
+609 
-623 STKKLSVIQ
+623 
-632 LGSTNKELALQQ
+632 
-644 MALMQSLGMKA
+644 
-655 KIYENHYTKDKTKI
+655 
-669 RYRVECVPTTELINN
+669 
-684 LCCNKKK
+684 
-691 NNFKTNIRTYS
+691 
-702 NLHDLDVSYIK
+702 
-713 EIIKL
+713 
-718 DKEDYSYDVTTSSD
+718 
-732 YFEVSGIHSHN
+732 
-743 CRSFLGSYKDKN
+743 RSFLGSYKDKN
-755 GNFIINGRF
+755 GNYVINGRF

-778 MSEHNEDKFFKLLQE
+778 MSNHNENKFFELLQE

-808 LRKVKAKQAPILY
+808 LRTVKAKQAPILY

-846 SVGYVGLH
+846 SIGYVGLH

-865 DSFDEDIIKKGQ
+865 DSFDENIIKKGQ

-933 NSFHFPSDTTVNAID
+933 NSFHFPSDTPVNAID

-969 YGNMI
+969 YGNML

-1002 CLKCGYKGIMK
+1002 CLKCGYKGIMQ

-1051 PTIEGKMKEM
+1051 PSVEGKMKEM
-1061 QNRFIH
+1061 QNRYTHI
-1067 VGEVNYEVSKDN
+1067 GEAKYEISKDN

>member
-1 MKIVI
+1 MKTVI

-104 DILNQ
+104 DIFNQ

-163 SYLPIPIFNCINI
+163 SYLPIPVFNCINI

-202 ALLTQIVAHSSSNTY
+202 ALLTQIVAHTSSNTY

-283 RGESPFL
+283 RGENPFL

-380 GCVEGNEIITYK
+380 GC
-392 YKDKLFVESFKRMWE
+392 
-407 RFSKIFKVKEQNIKG
+407 
-422 NFYIDL
+422 
-428 QNVLIYDTINGFVD
+428 
-442 CKRIIKNNSRDWLKI
+442 
-457 KMTNGRIITCTSN
+457 
-470 HPFPTQRGRIMAK
+470 
-483 DLKMKDELHI
+483 
-493 NTKQYS
+493 
-499 ENKIKQD
+499 
-506 KDYAWFL
+506 
-513 GLFLCD
+513 
-519 GCYDEQFSCSL
+519 
-530 GRDEQEL
+530 
-537 VDKYIKTIHKIFGL
+537 
-551 SCDKIN
+551 
-557 WWEKEEN
+557 
-564 RNYTEIR
+564 
-571 VRNYNGINK
+571 
-580 DFINI
+580 
-585 FGGKIKNDRQ
+585 
-595 IPNEVF
+595 
-601 SWDYEAKL
+601 
-609 SFLAGMIDADGYVN
+609 
-623 STKKLSVIQ
+623 
-632 LGSTNKELALQQ
+632 
-644 MALMQSLGMKA
+644 
-655 KIYENHYTKDKTKI
+655 
-669 RYRVECVPTTELINN
+669 
-684 LCCNKKK
+684 
-691 NNFKTNIRTYS
+691 
-702 NLHDLDVSYIK
+702 
-713 EIIKL
+713 
-718 DKEDYSYDVTTSSD
+718 
-732 YFEVSGIHSHN
+732 
-743 CRSFLGSYKDKN
+743 RSFLGSYKDKN

-778 MSEHNEDKFFKLLQE
+778 MSEHNEDKFFELLQE

>member
-1 MKIVI
+1 MNNETIKVI
-6 KRDGRRKEFNSK
+6 KRDGRVKDFDTR
-18 FIDIAISKAE
+18 FIDVAISKAE
-28 EEVKGISSDLGIRV
+28 EEVKDNVSDLGLRI
-42 ASLIEDYLDENSIEE
+42 SELIKDYLIDNNISETSIED
-57 ISIEQIQDLVVEY
+57 IQDLVIEF
-70 LNQEDKDVAKAY
+70 LKQEDIEVAKAY
-82 NDYREKRTKVREANA
+82 KEYRDKR
-97 SLLNDIE
+97 SLERNKKSKFLKDIE
-104 DILNQ
+104 DIFNQ

-132 ADVACNKYAD
+132 ADVACNNYAD
-142 LKIIPERLL
+142 TKIIPERLL

-163 SYLPIPIFNCINI
+163 SYLPIPVFNCINI

-192 ESPKSLQTAI
+192 ETPKSLSTAI
-202 ALLTQIVAHSSSNTY
+202 ALLTQIVAHTSSSTY

-243 AKKWIKDETKQK
+243 AKKWITDENKQL

-283 RGESPFL
+283 RGEQPFL

-359 YPDYINVEQLVK
+359 YPDYINVEQLIK

-380 GCVEGNEIITYK
+380 
-392 YKDKLFVESFKRMWE
+392 S
-407 RFSKIFKVKEQNIKG
+407 
-422 NFYIDL
+422 
-428 QNVLIYDTINGFVD
+428 
-442 CKRIIKNNSRDWLKI
+442 
-457 KMTNGRIITCTSN
+457 
-470 HPFPTQRGRIMAK
+470 
-483 DLKMKDELHI
+483 
-493 NTKQYS
+493 
-499 ENKIKQD
+499 
-506 KDYAWFL
+506 
-513 GLFLCD
+513 
-519 GCYDEQFSCSL
+519 
-530 GRDEQEL
+530 
-537 VDKYIKTIHKIFGL
+537 
-551 SCDKIN
+551 
-557 WWEKEEN
+557 
-564 RNYTEIR
+564 
-571 VRNYNGINK
+571 
-580 DFINI
+580 
-585 FGGKIKNDRQ
+585 
-595 IPNEVF
+595 
-601 SWDYEAKL
+601 
-609 SFLAGMIDADGYVN
+609 
-623 STKKLSVIQ
+623 
-632 LGSTNKELALQQ
+632 
-644 MALMQSLGMKA
+644 
-655 KIYENHYTKDKTKI
+655 
-669 RYRVECVPTTELINN
+669 
-684 LCCNKKK
+684 
-691 NNFKTNIRTYS
+691 
-702 NLHDLDVSYIK
+702 
-713 EIIKL
+713 
-718 DKEDYSYDVTTSSD
+718 
-732 YFEVSGIHSHN
+732 

-778 MSEHNEDKFFKLLQE
+778 MSEHNEDKFFELLQE

-846 SVGYVGLH
+846 SIGYVGLH

-865 DSFDEDIIKKGQ
+865 DSFDENIIKKGK

-888 TQKKETNIGFSLYST
+888 IQKKETNIGFSLYST
-903 PAETLATKFCVE
+903 PAETLATKFCIE

-969 YGNMI
+969 YGNMV

-1002 CLKCGYKGIMK
+1002 CLKCGYKGIMQ

-1022 VCPQCGNTD
+1022 ICPQCGNTD

-1051 PTIEGKMKEM
+1051 PSVEGKMKEM
-1061 QNRFIH
+1061 QNRYTH
-1067 VGEVNYEVSKDN
+1067 VGETNYEISQDN

>member
-1 MKIVI
+1 MNNETIKVI
-6 KRDGRRKEFNSK
+6 KRDGRVKDFDARY
-18 FIDIAISKAE
+18 IDVAISKAE
-28 EEVKGISSDLGIRV
+28 EEVKDNVSDLGVRI
-42 ASLIEDYLDENSIEE
+42 SELIKDYLIDNNIFE
-57 ISIEQIQDLVVEY
+57 ISIEDIQDLVVEY
-70 LNQEDKDVAKAY
+70 LKQEDIEVAKAY
-82 NDYREKRTKVREANA
+82 KEYRDKRNLERNRK
-97 SLLNDIE
+97 SKFLKDIE
-104 DILNQ
+104 DIFNQ

-132 ADVACNKYAD
+132 ADVACNNYAD
-142 LKIIPERLL
+142 TKIIPERLL

-163 SYLPIPIFNCINI
+163 SYLPIPVFNCINI

-192 ESPKSLQTAI
+192 ETPKSLSTAI
-202 ALLTQIVAHSSSNTY
+202 ALLTQIVAHTSSSTY

-243 AKKWIKDETKQK
+243 AKKWITDENKQL

-283 RGESPFL
+283 RGEQPFL

-359 YPDYINVEQLVK
+359 YPDYINVEQLIK

-380 GCVEGNEIITYK
+380 
-392 YKDKLFVESFKRMWE
+392 S
-407 RFSKIFKVKEQNIKG
+407 
-422 NFYIDL
+422 
-428 QNVLIYDTINGFVD
+428 
-442 CKRIIKNNSRDWLKI
+442 
-457 KMTNGRIITCTSN
+457 
-470 HPFPTQRGRIMAK
+470 
-483 DLKMKDELHI
+483 
-493 NTKQYS
+493 
-499 ENKIKQD
+499 
-506 KDYAWFL
+506 
-513 GLFLCD
+513 
-519 GCYDEQFSCSL
+519 
-530 GRDEQEL
+530 
-537 VDKYIKTIHKIFGL
+537 
-551 SCDKIN
+551 
-557 WWEKEEN
+557 
-564 RNYTEIR
+564 
-571 VRNYNGINK
+571 
-580 DFINI
+580 
-585 FGGKIKNDRQ
+585 
-595 IPNEVF
+595 
-601 SWDYEAKL
+601 
-609 SFLAGMIDADGYVN
+609 
-623 STKKLSVIQ
+623 
-632 LGSTNKELALQQ
+632 
-644 MALMQSLGMKA
+644 
-655 KIYENHYTKDKTKI
+655 
-669 RYRVECVPTTELINN
+669 
-684 LCCNKKK
+684 
-691 NNFKTNIRTYS
+691 
-702 NLHDLDVSYIK
+702 
-713 EIIKL
+713 
-718 DKEDYSYDVTTSSD
+718 
-732 YFEVSGIHSHN
+732 

-778 MSEHNEDKFFKLLQE
+778 MSEHNEDKFFELLQE

-846 SVGYVGLH
+846 SIGYVGLH

-865 DSFDEDIIKKGQ
+865 DSFDENIIKKGK

-888 TQKKETNIGFSLYST
+888 IQKKETNIGFSLYST

-969 YGNMI
+969 YGNMV

-1002 CLKCGYKGIMK
+1002 CLKCGYKGIMQ

-1022 VCPQCGNTD
+1022 ICPQCGNTD

-1051 PTIEGKMKEM
+1051 PSVEGKMKEM
-1061 QNRFIH
+1061 QNRYTH
-1067 VGEVNYEVSKDN
+1067 VGETNYEISQDN

>member
-1 MKIVI
+1 MIKVI
-6 KRDGRRKEFNSK
+6 KRDGREKNFDKRFIEIAVDKAKEEVGINNDTLP
-18 FIDIAISKAE
+18 IDIAQSIE
-28 EEVKGISSDLGIRV
+28 ED
-42 ASLIEDYLDENSIEE
+42 LIEDNVAEIDIEE
-57 ISIEQIQDLVVEY
+57 IQDMVVKALKE
-70 LNQEDKDVAKAY
+70 ESPKVAEAY
-82 NDYREKRTKVREANA
+82 KNYREKRNLERDRK
-97 SLLNDIE
+97 SKFLKDIE
-104 DILNQ
+104 DIFNQ

-132 ADVACNKYAD
+132 ADVACNNYAD
-142 LKIIPERLL
+142 TKIIPERLL

-163 SYLPIPIFNCINI
+163 SYLPIPVFNCINI

-192 ESPKSLQTAI
+192 NSPNSLSTAI
-202 ALLTQIVAHSSSNTY
+202 ALLTQIVAHTSSSTY

-229 EKYAIKSYKKHLEV
+229 EKYAIKSYNKHLEV
-243 AKKWIKDETKQK
+243 AKKWITDESKQS
-255 EYAWDRLEKECMD
+255 EYAWDRLKKECMD

-283 RGESPFL
+283 RGEQPFL

-304 IQKCLLETR
+304 IQECLLKTR

-380 GCVEGNEIITYK
+380 GC
-392 YKDKLFVESFKRMWE
+392 
-407 RFSKIFKVKEQNIKG
+407 
-422 NFYIDL
+422 
-428 QNVLIYDTINGFVD
+428 
-442 CKRIIKNNSRDWLKI
+442 
-457 KMTNGRIITCTSN
+457 
-470 HPFPTQRGRIMAK
+470 
-483 DLKMKDELHI
+483 
-493 NTKQYS
+493 
-499 ENKIKQD
+499 
-506 KDYAWFL
+506 
-513 GLFLCD
+513 
-519 GCYDEQFSCSL
+519 
-530 GRDEQEL
+530 
-537 VDKYIKTIHKIFGL
+537 
-551 SCDKIN
+551 
-557 WWEKEEN
+557 
-564 RNYTEIR
+564 
-571 VRNYNGINK
+571 
-580 DFINI
+580 
-585 FGGKIKNDRQ
+585 
-595 IPNEVF
+595 
-601 SWDYEAKL
+601 
-609 SFLAGMIDADGYVN
+609 
-623 STKKLSVIQ
+623 
-632 LGSTNKELALQQ
+632 
-644 MALMQSLGMKA
+644 
-655 KIYENHYTKDKTKI
+655 
-669 RYRVECVPTTELINN
+669 
-684 LCCNKKK
+684 
-691 NNFKTNIRTYS
+691 
-702 NLHDLDVSYIK
+702 
-713 EIIKL
+713 
-718 DKEDYSYDVTTSSD
+718 
-732 YFEVSGIHSHN
+732 
-743 CRSFLGSYKDKN
+743 RSFLGSYKDKN
-755 GNFIINGRF
+755 GNYVINGRF

-778 MSEHNEDKFFKLLQE
+778 MSDHNEDKFFKLLQE

-808 LRKVKAKQAPILY
+808 LRTVKAKQAPILY

-846 SVGYVGLH
+846 SIGYVGLH

-865 DSFDEDIIKKGQ
+865 DSFDENIIKKGQ

-933 NSFHFPSDTTVNAID
+933 NSFHFPSDTPVNAID

-969 YGNMI
+969 YGNML

-1002 CLKCGYKGIMK
+1002 CLKCGYKGIMQ

-1051 PTIEGKMKEM
+1051 PSVEGKMKEM
-1061 QNRFIH
+1061 QNRYTHI
-1067 VGEVNYEVSKDN
+1067 GEAKYEISKDN